1 MLNKLSVLF
10 QRITDKLSMEVE
22 IMLEIKNFSKFYGNK
37 KVVENLSISVQSGD
51 IYGFIGA
58 NGAGKTTTI
67 KAIVGIHDFENGSI
81 TIDGHSIKEE
91 PIICKKMMAY
101 IPDNP
106 DLYEHLT
113 GFQYINFIADLFEVS
128 TEMRRERIQRYGDLF
143 GMTKNLSGM
152 ISSYS
157 HGMKQKTAII
167 SALVHSPKLLILDE
181 PFVGLDPKATFLLK
195 KIMHEC
201 VSEGGAIFFSTHVLD
216 VAEKLCNKIA
226 IMKNGKLIASG
237 NTEEVKGN
245 KSLETFFM
253 EVQDNEQNLDIN

>member
-1 MLNKLSVLF
+1 M
-10 QRITDKLSMEVE
+10 SMEIE

-37 KVVENLSISVQSGD
+37 KVVENLSISVQPGD

-91 PIICKKMMAY
+91 PVICKKMMAY

-128 TEMRRERIQRYGDLF
+128 NEIRRERIQRYGDLF
-143 GMTKNLSGM
+143 EMTKYLSGM

-157 HGMKQKTAII
+157 HGMKQRTAII

-201 VSEGGAIFFSTHVLD
+201 VSDGGAIFFSTHVLD

-226 IMKNGKLIASG
+226 IIKNGKLIASG

>member
-1 MLNKLSVLF
+1 
-10 QRITDKLSMEVE
+10 
-22 IMLEIKNFSKFYGNK
+22 MLEINNFSKFYGDK
-37 KVVENLSISVQSGD
+37 KVVDNLSISVQSGD

-67 KAIVGIHDFENGSI
+67 KAVLGIHDFENGSI

-91 PIICKKMMAY
+91 PVICKKMMAY

-106 DLYEHLT
+106 DLYEHMT
-113 GFQYINFIADLFEVS
+113 GFQYINFIADLFEIS
-128 TEMRRERIQRYGDLF
+128 TEIRRERIRKYSDLF
-143 GMTKNLSGM
+143 EMTNHLSGM

-157 HGMKQKTAII
+157 HGMKQRTAII

-181 PFVGLDPKATFLLK
+181 PFVGLDPKAAFLLK
-195 KIMHEC
+195 KVMHEC
-201 VSEGGAIFFSTHVLD
+201 VSDGGAIFFSTHVLD

-226 IMKNGKLIASG
+226 IIKNGKLIASG

>member
-1 MLNKLSVLF
+1 
-10 QRITDKLSMEVE
+10 
-22 IMLEIKNFSKFYGNK
+22 MLEIKNFSKFYGNK

-81 TIDGHSIKEE
+81 TIDGYSIKEE

-201 VSEGGAIFFSTHVLD
+201 VSEGGAIFFSTHILD

>member
-1 MLNKLSVLF
+1 MLV
-10 QRITDKLSMEVE
+10 
-22 IMLEIKNFSKFYGNK
+22 IKNFSKFYDDK
-37 KVVENLSISVQSGD
+37 KVVDDLSITVNPGD

-58 NGAGKTTTI
+58 NGAGKTSTI
-67 KAIVGIHDFENGSI
+67 KAVVGIHDFEDGSI
-81 TIDGHSIKEE
+81 SIGGHSIKDE

-106 DLYEHLT
+106 DLYEYMT

-128 TEMRRERIQRYGDLF
+128 TERRRERIQKYGDLF
-143 GMTKNLSGM
+143 EMTEHLSAM

-157 HGMKQKTAII
+157 HGMKQRTAII

-181 PFVGLDPKATFLLK
+181 PFVGLDPKASFLLK
-195 KIMHEC
+195 QVMQEC

-226 IMKNGKLIASG
+226 IIQKGKLIASG
-237 NTEEVKGN
+237 DTETIKGN
-245 KSLETFFM
+245 TSLEAFFM
-253 EVQDNEQNLDIN
+253 EVQEDEQNMATN

>member
-1 MLNKLSVLF
+1 
-10 QRITDKLSMEVE
+10 
-22 IMLEIKNFSKFYGNK
+22 MLEIKNFSKSYGDK
-37 KVVENLSISVQSGD
+37 KVVDNLSISVQPGD

-67 KAIVGIHDFENGSI
+67 KAVVGIHDFEDGSI
-81 TIDGHSIKEE
+81 IINGHSIKEE
-91 PIICKKMMAY
+91 PVICKKMMAY

-106 DLYEHLT
+106 DLYEHMT
-113 GFQYINFIADLFEVS
+113 GLQYINFIADLFEIP
-128 TEMRRERIQRYGDLF
+128 TKIRRERIQNYGDLF
-143 GMTKNLSGM
+143 DMTEHLSGL

-157 HGMKQKTAII
+157 HGMKQRTAII

-201 VSEGGAIFFSTHVLD
+201 VSDGGAIFFSTHVLD

-226 IMKNGKLIASG
+226 IIKNGKLVASG
-237 NTEEVKGN
+237 NTGDIKGN
-245 KSLETFFM
+245 ESLEAFFM
-253 EVQDNEQNLDIN
+253 EVQGNE

>member
-1 MLNKLSVLF
+1 MLKFIEKIIHFLRIIMKEQNDILTVEHLKKNYGKLKAVNDISFSV
-10 QRITDKLSMEVE
+10 KKGE
-22 IMLEIKNFSKFYGNK
+22 IFGILGP
-37 KVVENLSISVQSGD
+37 
-51 IYGFIGA
+51 

-91 PIICKKMMAY
+91 PVICKKMMAY

-201 VSEGGAIFFSTHVLD
+201 VSEGGAIFFSTHILD
-216 VAEKLCNKIA
+216 VAEK
-226 IMKNGKLIASG
+226 
-237 NTEEVKGN
+237 
-245 KSLETFFM
+245 
-253 EVQDNEQNLDIN
+253 

>member
-1 MLNKLSVLF
+1 MNILNVNDLNVYYGV
-10 QRITDKLSMEVE
+10 IHA
-22 IMLEIKNFSKFYGNK
+22 IKNISFQIK
-37 KVVENLSISVQSGD
+37 KGEIVSL
-51 IYGFIGA
+51 IGA

-91 PIICKKMMAY
+91 PVICKKMMAY

-157 HGMKQKTAII
+157 HGMKQRTAII

-201 VSEGGAIFFSTHVLD
+201 VSEGGAIFFSTHILD

-226 IMKNGKLIASG
+226 IIKNGKLIASG
-237 NTEEVKGN
+237 NIEEVKGN
-245 KSLETFFM
+245 KTLETFFM
-253 EVQDNEQNLDIN
+253 EVQDNEQNLDTN

>member
-1 MLNKLSVLF
+1 MTDVISGSAESAAPVLNVQHFTKKYGSKVAVNDLTLDVLP
-10 QRITDKLSMEVE
+10 
-22 IMLEIKNFSKFYGNK
+22 
-37 KVVENLSISVQSGD
+37 GD
-51 IYGFIGA
+51 IYGFIGH
-58 NGAGKTTTI
+58 NGAGKTTLI
-67 KAIVGIHDFENGSI
+67 KCIVGAQPFEGGEI
-81 TIDGHSIKEE
+81 YVDGKNVVND
-91 PIICKKMMAY
+91 PIATKQLIAY
-101 IPDNP
+101 VPDNP
-106 DLYEHLT
+106 DIYEFMSGIKYLN
-113 GFQYINFIADLFEVS
+113 YVADIFGVPAQD
-128 TEMRRERIQRYGDLF
+128 RVERITVLANRLGITDSLA
-143 GMTKNLSGM
+143 NP
-152 ISSYS
+152 ISSFS

-201 VSEGGAIFFSTHVLD
+201 VSEGGAIFFSTHILD